1 MIRRW
6 PCTLTW
12 EITQK
17 RQWQWGEQK
26 KTMRTINFM
35 MLQVFHIPCNSILTH
50 QSPWKGGKTTT
61 HNTASKWLRDD
72 HTQQCKKWLK
82 EDDNNDMNLFTWQKD
97 HENDQPNDIVKALH
111 SLWLHPCT
119 PKPHESGVGGIKAQC
134 TTMQVND

>member
-1 MIRRW
+1 MRNYS
-6 PCTLTW
+6 
-12 EITQK
+12 
-17 RQWQWGEQK
+17 K
-26 KTMRTINFM
+26 KAMTMRWTKENHEDNQFHDVASVSHS
-35 MLQVFHIPCNSILTH
+35 LQLYPYTPIPM
-50 QSPWKGGKTTT
+50 KGGNKTTT